1 MRAQQVHQRADLFE
15 AQGVLRVCRPALPQQ
30 APAPGQPPF
39 VYSHA
44 SEGDECLLAV
54 WDDGSVTALHGH
66 VDLGT
71 GLRTALTQ
79 LVAEELHTN
88 PSKVHVLMGM
98 TAVSPNQGATI
109 ASASIQIHAAPLR
122 AAAAQARQWLI
133 AQAAQRW
140 ALPPSEVQLQDGE
153 VFCAPHGRL
162 PWAALLKDQAVDLP
176 LQRDTELKQADQHQW
191 VGTSCIEY

>member
-30 APAPGQPPF
+30 APTPGQPPF

-140 ALPPSEVQLQDGE
+140 ALPPARCSFKTVKSS
-153 VFCAPHGRL
+153 VPHT
-162 PWAALLKDQAVDLP
+162 AACLGQPCSKTRRSICPCNATLN
-176 LQRDTELKQADQHQW
+176 
-191 VGTSCIEY
+191 